1 MPLAAPPSE
10 ALEPPP
16 WERRGLAFSTIVHPR
31 ADRASLSRLPCFTIA
46 FTVLHYRVYRA
57 SLSRPRH
64 DPTPDRPRPRQGG
77 GRSGRGC
84 PLSLPTPS
92 LPGRITSARR
102 GRSARRWAALRRRT
116 WPGGPG
122 PVDLGGGAG
131 DRMRSWDRRTW
142 PGGPG
147 LSQNPPKDTDG
158 RSEGSGRGWER
169 ELQGRWPGVLG

>member
-77 GRSGRGC
+77 REVGTG
-84 PLSLPTPS
+84 LSVVTTNPVPPRTDNFGP
-92 LPGRITSARR
+92 ARQI
-102 GRSARRWAALRRRT
+102 GPALGSFEAADLARRT

-122 PVDLGGGAG
+122 
-131 DRMRSWDRRTW
+131 RRSWGSDAELGSQDLARWTW
-142 PGGPG
+142 AKPE
-147 LSQNPPKDTDG
+147 ST
-158 RSEGSGRGWER
+158 EGHGWTE
-169 ELQGRWPGVLG
+169 